1 MHRGNKSCRET
12 VLRREQNALQA
23 SPIHGLS
30 AHMFIFFSRTHR
42 RVVYH
47 YIILLEEK
55 GVRNLEYNTH

>member
-30 AHMFIFFSRTHR
+30 AHMFIFFFSNAQKSC
-42 RVVYH
+42 VSLYH
-47 YIILLEEK
+47 IIRGKRSKEP
-55 GVRNLEYNTH
+55 